1 MMMMNE
7 KTYHVWSYEV
17 LSEFTE
23 PDGGE
28 KLKVRFQVSIGD
40 IHTQKNLIVTR
51 KELKKIIMQGKFKM
65 TGEKT
70 K

>member
-1 MMMMNE
+1 MVMNE
-7 KTYHVWSYEV
+7 KTYQVWSYEV
-17 LSEFTE
+17 LNEFTE
-23 PDGGE
+23 PGEGE

>member
-1 MMMMNE
+1 MMMNE
-7 KTYHVWSYEV
+7 KTYRVWSYEV

-23 PDGGE
+23 PGEGE

-40 IHTQKNLIVTR
+40 THTQKNLIVTR